1 MKFYFLSVILS
12 LFVCSITFSQV
23 TESDR
28 LFKTATDLV
37 KEQKYAEAL
46 TIFENLANN
55 NEYDAQY
62 NLAFLISSGKGT
74 TKNYREALYWALL
87 SMLGK
92 IEKGEKLSEELI
104 EILPEK
110 ESEDVREEVLE
121 HLIARFERKDAD
133 VLMQLGDFYLSVLE
147 EEDFENAYLWFNVAS
162 AVGIENAD
170 EKRDKVEKKLEPDT
184 IIKVQLA
191 ARERHK
197 EFINGKK
204 PNNKKETKST
214 EKEYES

>member
-37 KEQKYAEAL
+37 KERKYAEAL

>member
-1 MKFYFLSVILS
+1 MKFYFLSGILS
-12 LFVCSITFSQV
+12 LFLCSITFSQV

-37 KEQKYAEAL
+37 KERKYAEAL

-104 EILPEK
+104 KILPEK

-162 AVGIENAD
+162 AIGIENAD

>member
-1 MKFYFLSVILS
+1 MKFHFLSVILG
-12 LFVCSITFSQV
+12 LFFCSIAFSQV

-37 KEQKYAEAL
+37 KERKYAEAL

-62 NLAFLISSGKGT
+62 NLAYLFSSGKGT

-110 ESEDVREEVLE
+110 ESKNIREEVLE
-121 HLIARFERKDAD
+121 HLIARFKRKDID
-133 VLMQLGDFYLSVLE
+133 VLMQLGDYHLFVLE

-170 EKRDKVEKKLEPDT
+170 EKRDKVEKKLEPDK

-191 ARERHK
+191 ARERQ
-197 EFINGKK
+197 
-204 PNNKKETKST
+204 
-214 EKEYES
+214 

>member
-12 LFVCSITFSQV
+12 LFVCSHTFSQV

-110 ESEDVREEVLE
+110 ESEDVRKEVLE

-162 AVGIENAD
+162 ALGIENAD

>member
-37 KEQKYAEAL
+37 KERKYAEAL

-110 ESEDVREEVLE
+110 ECEDVREEVLE

-197 EFINGKK
+197 EFIQGKK
-204 PNNKKETKST
+204 PNNKNDIKST
-214 EKEYES
+214 EKDYES

>member
-12 LFVCSITFSQV
+12 LFVCSHTFSQV

-37 KEQKYAEAL
+37 KERKYAEAL

-197 EFINGKK
+197 EFIDGKK

>member
-1 MKFYFLSVILS
+1 MKFYFLSVFLS

-37 KEQKYAEAL
+37 KERKYAEAL

-104 EILPEK
+104 ELLPEK

>member
-1 MKFYFLSVILS
+1 M
-12 LFVCSITFSQV
+12 
-23 TESDR
+23 
-28 LFKTATDLV
+28 
-37 KEQKYAEAL
+37 
-46 TIFENLANN
+46 
-55 NEYDAQY
+55 
-62 NLAFLISSGKGT
+62 
-74 TKNYREALYWALL
+74 
-87 SMLGK
+87 
-92 IEKGEKLSEELI
+92 
-104 EILPEK
+104 
-110 ESEDVREEVLE
+110 
-121 HLIARFERKDAD
+121 
-133 VLMQLGDFYLSVLE
+133 E

-197 EFINGKK
+197 EFINVKK